1 MAKQK
6 ILVVEDDRDLRE
18 ALCLTLDV
26 AGYPYEQ
33 AASGE
38 IALEIL
44 KDTPVDMVISDVNMS
59 GIDGHE
65 LLKRIKAGFP
75 GVPVA
80 LMTAYGDIERAINAV
95 REGAADYLVKPF
107 ESETL
112 LQLVKTTLG
121 DQASMSGSNQPV
133 AEEQSSIDLLNLA
146 KRVAAS
152 DSTVLVSG
160 ESGTGKE
167 VLARFIHDN
176 SPRASQ
182 PFIAINC
189 AAIPENMLEAILF
202 GHEKGAYTGA
212 VNSAP
217 GKFEQANG
225 GTILLDEIS
234 EMEIGLQAK
243 LLRVL
248 QEREV
253 ERLGGRKTIKL
264 DVRVVATTNR
274 DLREYVQEGKFRED
288 LYYRLSVFPL
298 QWKPL
303 RERPKDVV
311 PLAKRLLKKHGKKMG
326 KGTLKIDSSAVHLLT
341 QYGWPGNVREL
352 DNAVQRALVL
362 QQGAIVTADDFRL
375 EMSPSPV
382 SQPVHAA
389 MTTMASVSPVQP
401 IEAHSVFSAS
411 SQVVSGNI
419 EGHAEIGY
427 SEKHGIMD
435 NNLQNIAAS
444 GFEAAPE
451 ASLGDD
457 LKQREFQVILNT
469 LKSVNGSRKQTSEI
483 LGISP
488 RTLRY
493 KLAKMRESG
502 LDVDELLAAS

>member
-1 MAKQK
+1 
-6 ILVVEDDRDLRE
+6 
-18 ALCLTLDV
+18 
-26 AGYPYEQ
+26 
-33 AASGE
+33 
-38 IALEIL
+38 
-44 KDTPVDMVISDVNMS
+44 
-59 GIDGHE
+59 
-65 LLKRIKAGFP
+65 
-75 GVPVA
+75 
-80 LMTAYGDIERAINAV
+80 
-95 REGAADYLVKPF
+95 
-107 ESETL
+107 
-112 LQLVKTTLG
+112 
-121 DQASMSGSNQPV
+121 
-133 AEEQSSIDLLNLA
+133 
-146 KRVAAS
+146 
-152 DSTVLVSG
+152 
-160 ESGTGKE
+160 
-167 VLARFIHDN
+167 
-176 SPRASQ
+176 
-182 PFIAINC
+182 
-189 AAIPENMLEAILF
+189 
-202 GHEKGAYTGA
+202 
-212 VNSAP
+212 
-217 GKFEQANG
+217 
-225 GTILLDEIS
+225 
-234 EMEIGLQAK
+234 MEIGLQAK